1 MKVAYISTPHF
12 ADCDIPLIGELQK
25 KIDLFYFL
33 KVSESTKRLTLI
45 KIDSI

>member
-25 KIDLFYFL
+25 KLICSIFL
-33 KVSESTKRLTLI
+33 KYQNRQS
-45 KIDSI
+45 DSPL

>member
-25 KIDLFYFL
+25 KIDLKNKKIYIQSI
-33 KVSESTKRLTLI
+33 KGLI
-45 KIDSI
+45 DED